1 MRDLVGGALGGAGG
15 IFAYAAGAGLTGSRL
30 AAALISAAATALIF
44 RLVRARRMVT
54 LDETACFPAL
64 KIVSALATV
73 AALVQLT
80 RLAIFI
86 VDPAQVA
93 SSFIPASKWE
103 AEHSCL
109 SAYFVAAQAAPATPN
124 VYDDALYSQPNDD
137 PSGLRKAR
145 MLGPFKI
152 DVFEYPPPFLLLP
165 RALLWLTSDFL
176 RFRMLWFA
184 LNGGVVLIALL
195 AVARALGPAAGTR
208 ALLLSPLV
216 WVALPTISNLQKGNV
231 QGMVI
236 ALSMLAM
243 VLFERRRF
251 AAGGILL
258 AFVTA
263 SKLYPGL
270 LVVYLLVRRRW
281 KAVAWT
287 AAAGAALAVLTLI
300 DLGWAAYAAFLEHL
314 PGLLGGEAFPAFR
327 NPAATAI
334 NFSIPG
340 LVFKLK
346 LFGLPGMGFGA
357 MKIVGWVYTLV
368 ALAAVVFAA
377 RRRLR
382 DDEQPLVWLAILILA
397 TLRSPF
403 LPQAYAAIPPLW
415 LLTLMAAGGV
425 ATARTTGA
433 TLAAWLALN
442 IYWPTDWVIDPRL
455 LATLNVVPQTVTIIV
470 AAMALRA
477 SDQRSGTA
485 STSEPA
491 AINLGS
497 PFLR

>member
-1 MRDLVGGALGGAGG
+1 
-15 IFAYAAGAGLTGSRL
+15 
-30 AAALISAAATALIF
+30 
-44 RLVRARRMVT
+44 MVT

-145 MLGPFKI
+145 MLGPFNA
-152 DVFEYPPPFLLLP
+152 DVVGLPPPFPLLP

-195 AVARALGPAAGTR
+195 AGAGPLGPAAGTR

-270 LVVYLLVRRRW
+270 LVVYLLVRDRKSTRLNSSHTVISY
-281 KAVAWT
+281 AV
-287 AAAGAALAVLTLI
+287 
-300 DLGWAAYAAFLEHL
+300 FC
-314 PGLLGGEAFPAFR
+314 
-327 NPAATAI
+327 
-334 NFSIPG
+334 
-340 LVFKLK
+340 
-346 LFGLPGMGFGA
+346 
-357 MKIVGWVYTLV
+357 
-368 ALAAVVFAA
+368 
-377 RRRLR
+377 LR
-382 DDEQPLVWLAILILA
+382 KKK
-397 TLRSPF
+397 
-403 LPQAYAAIPPLW
+403 
-415 LLTLMAAGGV
+415 
-425 ATARTTGA
+425 
-433 TLAAWLALN
+433 
-442 IYWPTDWVIDPRL
+442 TDR
-455 LATLNVVPQTVTIIV
+455 
-470 AAMALRA
+470 
-477 SDQRSGTA
+477 
-485 STSEPA
+485 
-491 AINLGS
+491 
-497 PFLR
+497 